1 MSEDANGGG
10 RPLHLPDIPDE
21 STPSLPEL
29 KRVEPLSPPEVL
41 NDSPTDSAEGGSS
54 RSSRRSTTKR
64 KDRRT
69 QSGTNSR
76 EDAPDETDDSAEDN
90 RRRSSRRRT
99 SNSNTRQSTGGESV
113 GGDIPPAEVDRV
125 FTLLEEALAEDAL
138 GTAQFNQLLGVLE
151 RGIANPTETDPETLS
166 EVLSMLEELLIEPDE
181 LDPFD
186 VGGFLRIFEQAL
198 EGTTGADDETI
209 SDLFGLLEEAVRDPT
224 AIQPDDIEQLRR
236 NLEATV
242 TNIADPT
249 ALLGGLFG
257 ATEDDEY
264 LFDPEGDDE
273 PVDMAQLG
281 RIAAA
286 LTQRATGYSL
296 ESGLRTGTR
305 MAYAAAN
312 SKSPAELVTN
322 TRAITLD
329 ELQRAGIDI
338 GEDQTSWLAT
348 YDREA
353 IDPRPAT
360 RESLVERGERLLEQ
374 SAEVGRDEA
383 IHPAF
388 SDILDNLSPDE
399 ARILRLLAMDGPQ
412 PALDVYDRSYLPWKL
427 KPVAQN
433 LTMLGSDAGCRTP
446 VRTPAYLQNLQRL
459 GVVEV
464 VGEPIDEL
472 KRYQVLEAQSH
483 VESARDSAKR
493 QRTSYKSVRLTDF
506 GVAFCEMCFPFS
518 VTAIPQTAKFREGV
532 DS

>member
-1 MSEDANGGG
+1 MSEDTDRDGGSAN
-10 RPLHLPDIPDE
+10 LPDISE
-21 STPSLPEL
+21 SVSSSVPEL
-29 KRVEPLSPPEVL
+29 KRAEPLSPPQVRRSSS
-41 NDSPTDSAEGGSS
+41 DSSDTG
-54 RSSRRSTTKR
+54 SSRRSRQSKTKNRRKRSGKKAGKTTA
-64 KDRRT
+64 D
-69 QSGTNSR
+69 GT
-76 EDAPDETDDSAEDN
+76 EDN
-90 RRRSSRRRT
+90 PHDSSHRRASDAQ
-99 SNSNTRQSTGGESV
+99 QSAGGEAA
-113 GGDIPPAEVDRV
+113 GGDIPPEEVDRV
-125 FTLLEEALAEDAL
+125 FTLLEEVLADETL

-151 RGIANPTETDPETLS
+151 QGIANPTETDPDTLL
-166 EVLSMLEELLIEPDE
+166 ELITMLEELLMEPDE
-181 LDPFD
+181 LDAFD

-198 EGTTGADDETI
+198 QGTTGTDDEAI
-209 SDLFGLLEEAVRDPT
+209 SELFTLLEAGIRDPT
-224 AIQPDDIEQLRR
+224 AIDPDDIEQIRR
-236 NLEATV
+236 TLENAV

-257 ATEDDEY
+257 ATESDEY
-264 LFDPEGDDE
+264 VFDPEEGDE
-273 PVDMAQLG
+273 PVDMTQLG

-286 LTQRATGYSL
+286 LTQRATGYSI
-296 ESGLRTGTR
+296 ESGMRTGTR

-374 SAEVGRDEA
+374 SAEVGRDED

-388 SDILDNLSPDE
+388 SNILDNLSPDE
-399 ARILRLLAMDGPQ
+399 ARILRLLAMDGSQ

-427 KPVAQN
+427 KPVAKN

-459 GVVEV
+459 GLAEV
-464 VGEPIDEL
+464 VGEPIDQL

-483 VESARDSAKR
+483 VETARDSAKR
-493 QRTSYKSVRLTDF
+493 QRTSYKTVRLTDF
-506 GVAFCEMCFPFS
+506 GIAFCEMCFPFS
-518 VTAIPQTAKFREGV
+518 VSAVPETAKFREGV